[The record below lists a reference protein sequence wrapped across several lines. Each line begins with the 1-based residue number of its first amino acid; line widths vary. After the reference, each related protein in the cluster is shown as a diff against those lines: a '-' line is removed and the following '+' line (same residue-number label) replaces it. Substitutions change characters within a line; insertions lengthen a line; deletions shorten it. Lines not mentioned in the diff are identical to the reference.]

1 MKKHLFEKIGH
12 KIEKNRVVKLI
23 NKKLDVLNHLFETK
37 DGMVVNTK
45 QHTIQKSWTPFER
58 RILNLTR

>member
-1 MKKHLFEKIGH
+1 MKKHLLSRIGKKIDQ
-12 KIEKNRVVKLI
+12 NRVVK
-23 NKKLDVLNHLFETK
+23 NVEKKLQFLNHLFETK